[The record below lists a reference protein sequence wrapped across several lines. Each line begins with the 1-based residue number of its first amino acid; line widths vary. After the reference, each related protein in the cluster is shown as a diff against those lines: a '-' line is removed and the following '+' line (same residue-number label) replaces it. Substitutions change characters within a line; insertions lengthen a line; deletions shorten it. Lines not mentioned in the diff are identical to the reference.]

1 MLIPAAQYLTY
12 AEAVALYNDLLGLE
26 ISSLV
31 KTCGPPSF
39 PFGDGI
45 WYQLLIE
52 EADAG
57 AARELLEQFE
67 ARRTT
72 LAVLRCPRCGSPEVA
87 PAPAV
92 RFWQRLFYAGTTRY
106 RCAGCGRHFAA

>member
-12 AEAVALYNDLLGLE
+12 AEAVQLYNELLAAE
-26 ISSLV
+26 INSLV

-52 EADAG
+52 EADAD
-57 AARELLEQFE
+57 AARELVVHFE
-67 ARRTT
+67 AQRTSLT
-72 LAVLRCPRCGSPEVA
+72 VLRCPRCGA
-87 PAPAV
+87 PDPQLLARPG
-92 RFWQRLFYAGTTRY
+92 FWRRLYYAGTTLY
-106 RCAGCGRHFAA
+106 RCAGCGRNFSA

>member
-1 MLIPAAQYLTY
+1 MLVAAAQYLTY
-12 AEAVALYNDLLGLE
+12 AEAVRLYNELLDAD

-52 EADAG
+52 EAQVP
-57 AARELLEQFE
+57 AARPLVEDFEERRATLE
-67 ARRTT
+67 
-72 LAVLRCPRCGSPEVA
+72 VVRCPRCGSTATTPLA
-87 PAPAV
+87 RPAW
-92 RFWQRLFYAGTTRY
+92 WQRLYYAGTTLQ
-106 RCAGCGRHFAA
+106 RCACCGKKFAT